1 MVAELPRPHPRRVLE
16 PGLASASCETE
27 GVRFNPTRLRW
38 SLPVVLLVASAQAG
52 LAQSPPL
59 PPEWE
64 VREQLK
70 ALEQGLERLRSLLE
84 GVKPRDWVAKGAP
97 EAYQTQFRSLGEEI
111 SYLKNSLE
119 RLSAEPE
126 RLTLALEVSLRFQ
139 AVEAVLSSLNEGVRR
154 YQNPALA
161 DLLRETFAET
171 APNREKFRNYL
182 VQLASAKEAELKV
195 MHEEAQRC
203 RTMLLRTPQPRPDKP
218 NPQPR

>member
-1 MVAELPRPHPRRVLE
+1 ML
-16 PGLASASCETE
+16 
-27 GVRFNPTRLRW
+27 
-38 SLPVVLLVASAQAG
+38 VVFLVVSPQAG
-52 LAQSPPL
+52 LAQSPSL

-70 ALEQGLERLRSLLE
+70 ALEQGLERLNSLLA
-84 GVKPRDWVAKGAP
+84 GVRPQDWVAQGAP
-97 EAYQTQFRSLGEEI
+97 EAYHTQLRSLAEEVG
-111 SYLKNSLE
+111 YLKNSLQ

-126 RLTLALEVSLRFQ
+126 RLTLALETLLRFQ
-139 AVEAVLSSLNEGVRR
+139 AVEAMLASVNEGVRR

-171 APNREKFRNYL
+171 APKREKFRSYL

-218 NPQPR
+218 NRERR